1 MRADANKSVTSFQ
14 VIECNSRYSLNSTG
28 KESLMLMV
36 TRSTF
41 IESFDRF
48 LLKNP
53 GSTVIASATTQPEED
68 FLTSLHHFETTG
80 RGEYCRVGLTSLLAI
95 TSDAIVQT
103 AAWLRALPLND
114 WKHVIANTGDFS
126 ALTEAIHEVE
136 WRANKSLKTS
146 DSSQVTILSDA

>member
-1 MRADANKSVTSFQ
+1 
-14 VIECNSRYSLNSTG
+14 
-28 KESLMLMV
+28 MLMV

-53 GSTVIASATTQPEED
+53 GSTVIASVTTQPDEK
-68 FLTSLHHFETTG
+68 FPTSLHHFEAAG
-80 RGEYCRVGLTSLLAI
+80 QGEYCRVGLTSLLAI
-95 TSDAIVQT
+95 TNNAVVQT
-103 AAWLRALPLND
+103 AVWLRELPLDD
-114 WKHVIANTGDFS
+114 WKHAIANSSDFS

-136 WRANKSLKTS
+136 WRANKSLKAS